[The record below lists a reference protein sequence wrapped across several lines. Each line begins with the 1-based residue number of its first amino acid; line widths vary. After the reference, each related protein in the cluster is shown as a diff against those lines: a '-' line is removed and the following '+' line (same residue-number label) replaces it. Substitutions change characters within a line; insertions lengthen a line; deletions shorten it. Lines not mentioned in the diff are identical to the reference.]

1 VDRIS
6 HVEDEFKFS
15 NSEISKA
22 INILGDEKRH
32 LGKLLQSSVI

>member
-22 INILGDEKRH
+22 INILGDEKKTSR
-32 LGKLLQSSVI
+32 KIIAE